1 MVSPNPSRAELNAVV
16 NAAPA
21 VPVPFREPAR
31 AVHRFGD
38 SEIATNES
46 RPVIRLDRH
55 AAHLSL
61 AALSLGSMLL
71 LSGCAGNVEGKMLH
85 APETFTGETT
95 GSIAGNGSI
104 TLVSNRGTRCE
115 GPYRQV
121 PNDTAGE
128 VGADQSENGVA
139 MLTCSD
145 GRTGRVMFTVG
156 ADQAVGTG
164 MLGKDIVTLQIA
176 EWGL

>member
-1 MVSPNPSRAELNAVV
+1 M
-16 NAAPA
+16 
-21 VPVPFREPAR
+21 
-31 AVHRFGD
+31 
-38 SEIATNES
+38 
-46 RPVIRLDRH
+46 IRLDHRP
-55 AAHLSL
+55 AFLSSL
-61 AALSLGSMLL
+61 VLSIGAVLL

-95 GSIAGNGSI
+95 GSIDGNGSI
-104 TLVSNRGTRCE
+104 TLVSNRGARCE

-121 PNDTAGE
+121 ADDTGGE
-128 VGADQSENGVA
+128 VGADDSESGVA
-139 MLTCSD
+139 TLTCDD

-164 MLGKDIVTLQIA
+164 MLGKDVVMLQIA

>member
-1 MVSPNPSRAELNAVV
+1 M
-16 NAAPA
+16 
-21 VPVPFREPAR
+21 
-31 AVHRFGD
+31 
-38 SEIATNES
+38 
-46 RPVIRLDRH
+46 DRRT
-55 AAHLSL
+55 AGLSSIV
-61 AALSLGSMLL
+61 LSLGAILL

-85 APETFTGETT
+85 APETWTGETT
-95 GSIAGNGSI
+95 GSIDGNGSI

-128 VGADQSENGVA
+128 VGADPSDNGVA
-139 MLTCSD
+139 MLTCND

-164 MLGKDIVTLQIA
+164 MLGEDIVMLQIA